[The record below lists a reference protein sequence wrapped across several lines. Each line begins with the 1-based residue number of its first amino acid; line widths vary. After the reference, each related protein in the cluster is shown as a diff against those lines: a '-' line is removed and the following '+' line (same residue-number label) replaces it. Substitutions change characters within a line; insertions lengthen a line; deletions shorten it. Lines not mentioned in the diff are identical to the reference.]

1 MEPPGTHPYDAPAAG
16 ESPPRSLFRSLR
28 FWVPAVICLIAVVAV
43 PIAFIIG
50 AVLGNTQIYH
60 NFSEH
65 QQARIESY
73 LSQHPDAFSDI
84 SVEHASNGWAYPIG
98 SVPSQDDYD
107 NLNAKL
113 HEMFGDELAKRMMNT
128 VEIDTSN

>member
-1 MEPPGTHPYDAPAAG
+1 MEPPATHPYDAPAAG

>member
-1 MEPPGTHPYDAPAAG
+1 MEQLATHPYDAPAAG

-28 FWVPAVICLIAVVAV
+28 FWIPAVICLVAVIAV

-50 AVLGNTQIYH
+50 AVLGNTQIYR

-65 QQARIESY
+65 QQSRIENF
-73 LSQHPDAFSDI
+73 LSQHPNAFSDI

-98 SVPSQDDYD
+98 SVPSQDDYES
-107 NLNAKL
+107 LNAEL

-128 VEIDTSN
+128 VDVDTSD

>member
-1 MEPPGTHPYDAPAAG
+1 MEPPATHPYGAPAAG

-28 FWVPAVICLIAVVAV
+28 FWIPAVICLIAVVAV

-65 QQARIESY
+65 HQARIESY
-73 LSQHPDAFSDI
+73 LSEHPDAFSDI

-107 NLNAKL
+107 DLNAKL

>member
-1 MEPPGTHPYDAPAAG
+1 MEPPATHPYDAPAAG

-73 LSQHPDAFSDI
+73 LSQHPDAFS
-84 SVEHASNGWAYPIG
+84 
-98 SVPSQDDYD
+98 VPSQDDYD

-113 HEMFGDELAKRMMNT
+113 HEMFGDELAKRMVNT

>member
-1 MEPPGTHPYDAPAAG
+1 MEPPATHPYDAPAAG

-28 FWVPAVICLIAVVAV
+28 FWIPAVICLIAVVAV

-50 AVLGNTQIYH
+50 AVLGSTQIYH

>member
-1 MEPPGTHPYDAPAAG
+1 MEPPATHPYDAPTAG

-28 FWVPAVICLIAVVAV
+28 FWIPTVICLIAVVAV

-50 AVLGNTQIYH
+50 AVLANTQIYH

>member
-1 MEPPGTHPYDAPAAG
+1 MEPPATHPYDASAAG

-28 FWVPAVICLIAVVAV
+28 FWIPAVICLIAVVAV

>member
-1 MEPPGTHPYDAPAAG
+1 MEPPASHPYDAPAAG

-28 FWVPAVICLIAVVAV
+28 FWIPAVICLVAVVAV

-50 AVLGNTQIYH
+50 AVLGNTQIYR
-60 NFSEH
+60 NFAEH
-65 QQARIESY
+65 QQSRIENY
-73 LSQHPDAFSDI
+73 LSQHPDVFSDI

-107 NLNAKL
+107 NLRSKL
-113 HEMFGDELAKRMMNT
+113 HEMFGDELAERMMNT
-128 VEIDTSN
+128 VDAEAAN

>member
-1 MEPPGTHPYDAPAAG
+1 MEPPATHPYDAPAAG

-28 FWVPAVICLIAVVAV
+28 FWIPAVISLVTVVVV

-50 AVLGNTQIYH
+50 AVLGNAQIYR

-65 QQARIESY
+65 QQSRIENY
-73 LSQHPDAFSDI
+73 LSQQPDAFSDI

-98 SVPSQDDYD
+98 SVPSQNDYD
-107 NLNAKL
+107 NLSSKL
-113 HEMFGDELAKRMMNT
+113 HEMFGDELAERMMNT
-128 VEIDTSN
+128 VDVETAN